1 MAQDTT
7 PGIRHEPDPA
17 NPNPTLAPGP
27 RSRRAGI
34 GPFRDTYEIERANY
48 YAGQHFFE
56 PDTMRFFSSRVLD
69 GVYGGRYFVTSERRG
84 FDDYR
89 RAYTVR
95 VARDNGQVETV
106 GDFLDF
112 ASSAAAHRRAAK
124 LAQARPEV
132 RYDPYPDTRQPVPFD
147 HYAWR
152 VFVDGLPIGPRT
164 TLRDAHK
171 MRRELA
177 RDNRK

>member
-1 MAQDTT
+1 MAQDTAT
-7 PGIRHEPDPA
+7 PGIRREPDPA
-17 NPNPTLAPGP
+17 SASPTLAPGP

-34 GPFRDTYEIERANY
+34 GPFHSTYDIERANY

-56 PDTMRFFSSRVLD
+56 RDTMRFFSSRVLD

-89 RAYTVR
+89 RAYTIR
-95 VARDNGQVETV
+95 VARDDGSIETV
-106 GDFLDF
+106 GEFLDIG
-112 ASSAAAHRRAAK
+112 SSATAHRRAAK
-124 LAQARPEV
+124 VAQARPEV
-132 RYDPYPDTRQPVPFD
+132 RYDPYPDSRQPQPFD
-147 HYAWR
+147 NYAWR
-152 VFVDGLPIGPRT
+152 VYVDGLAIGPRT

-177 RDNRK
+177 RVNR